1 MWFCFQLLKRKD
13 KITIFSI
20 KFAPVQ
26 NPFRCVVGRIRS
38 GYDCTFHKTLQ
49 NAWKSRT
56 PCRRNPH
63 LWVKSSLSLRLGEIE
78 DKITKTTAIS
88 LAAIF
93 VRKATFS
100 FVENLRALT
109 VWMWARI
116 SIDWGLVF
124 PKKTQA
130 QRRVKKSL
138 MLLPYWYDAI
148 LAISF
153 TPVFPR

>member
-20 KFAPVQ
+20 NFAPVQ

-38 GYDCTFHKTLQ
+38 GYDSTFHKTLQ

-63 LWVKSSLSLRLGEIE
+63 LWVKSSLSLWLGEIE

-100 FVENLRALT
+100 FVENPPHVA
-109 VWMWARI
+109 
-116 SIDWGLVF
+116 
-124 PKKTQA
+124 
-130 QRRVKKSL
+130 SL
-138 MLLPYWYDAI
+138 LIRCDFSDFFYSCVSPLKWEVHVVQNLLFGSNYCN
-148 LAISF
+148 S
-153 TPVFPR
+153 